1 MASHNCIWI
10 PLIIGLITLQ
20 LIECSI
26 TDSTSTSCRV
36 TNQVN
41 QQRLKRILGKN
52 KHGKIVMVLSQVKLE
67 RFYQFKL

>member
-1 MASHNCIWI
+1 MASHNIWI